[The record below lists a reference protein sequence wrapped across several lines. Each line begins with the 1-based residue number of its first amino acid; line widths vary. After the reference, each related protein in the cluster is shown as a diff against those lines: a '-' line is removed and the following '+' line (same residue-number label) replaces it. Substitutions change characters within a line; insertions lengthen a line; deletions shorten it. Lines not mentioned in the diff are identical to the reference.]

1 MNRDVWDAEHVCQ
14 SCNKKMVK
22 TKVTIEG
29 MPVRAWECKKCNE
42 TVLHPEDA
50 QKMLVI
56 NKFKKG
62 VPVRVGQLGEALMI
76 RFPKE
81 FAELYKI
88 EKGRDLMLRAD
99 GESTFEVSVEP

>member
-1 MNRDVWDAEHVCQ
+1 
-14 SCNKKMVK
+14 MVK
-22 TKVTIEG
+22 TKVSIEG
-29 MPVRAWECKKCNE
+29 MQIRAWKCKTCNE

-50 QKMLVI
+50 QKMLII

-62 VPVRVGQLGEALMI
+62 IPVKVGQLGEALMI

-88 EKGRDLMLRAD
+88 EKGRDLVLCAD
-99 GESTFEVSVEP
+99 GETTFEVRVE